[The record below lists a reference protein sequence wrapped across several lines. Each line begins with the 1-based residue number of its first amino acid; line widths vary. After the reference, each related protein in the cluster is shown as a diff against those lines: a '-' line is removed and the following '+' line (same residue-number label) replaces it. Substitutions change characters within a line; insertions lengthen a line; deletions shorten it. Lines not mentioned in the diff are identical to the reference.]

1 MRRGWT
7 RYFFMNLDILADFDS
22 ERDERLRSFGPSA
35 SSPSMLRVSLF
46 VVSSRKLLVV
56 KTNKR
61 RRCFTHKTS
70 SLSPKGRKKR
80 STKASETF
88 SRDSGCHLGFLS
100 LSTNT
105 ARTPS
110 KKSLEEVCQ
119 AEKTKLALTG
129 GVVFVCYHEGLR
141 HPEFH
146 LEAFRKILLL
156 PFMELPEDNFQ
167 TRGRHLLQKGSC
179 VLGPFRGLLLER
191 YDNVLH
197 TRNRFWEAFPYSVL
211 VLQEIA
217 FWCY

>member
-1 MRRGWT
+1 
-7 RYFFMNLDILADFDS
+7 MNLDILAAFDS

-35 SSPSMLRVSLF
+35 SSSPSIGFCSFFQETTVTDE
-46 VVSSRKLLVV
+46 SREEA
-56 KTNKR
+56 
-61 RRCFTHKTS
+61 CFTHKTS

-119 AEKTKLALTG
+119 AEKTKLAHTWG
-129 GVVFVCYHEGLR
+129 GFVFVCYHEGLR

-146 LEAFRKILLL
+146 LEAFRKVLLL

-167 TRGRHLLQKGSC
+167 TRGRHLMQKCSC
-179 VLGPFRGLLLER
+179 VLGPFRGLLLEC

-197 TRNRFWEAFPYSVL
+197 TRNRF
-211 VLQEIA
+211 
-217 FWCY
+217 